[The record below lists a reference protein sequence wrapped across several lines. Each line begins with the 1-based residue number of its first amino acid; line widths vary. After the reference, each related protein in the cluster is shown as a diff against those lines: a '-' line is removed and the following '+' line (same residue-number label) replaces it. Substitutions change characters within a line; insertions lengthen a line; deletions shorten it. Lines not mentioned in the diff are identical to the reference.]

1 VFSGTD
7 AGHNPQYSFMPILV
21 AANLSKTYWGGQEP
35 VRAVRAVSLEVQAGE
50 FLAVMGPSGCGKSTL
65 LHLFGGMDRASEG
78 LLEFE
83 GQSMMSMKDDQ
94 LTNLRRNRIGFVF
107 QFFNLLPTLTAIEN
121 VALPL
126 RLAGIDSPLANGR
139 AGSWLE
145 RVGMTARRQHFPHQ
159 LSGGEMQRVAI
170 ARAVV
175 HSPSLILA
183 DEPTG
188 NLDSS
193 SGASILELLSDLN
206 RKTGITMIL
215 ATHSSEVAKISDR
228 IIHVRDG
235 SVERIEQG
243 INRRSETVVPGLP

>member
-1 VFSGTD
+1 
-7 AGHNPQYSFMPILV
+7 MPILV
-21 AANLSKTYWGGQEP
+21 AVNLSKSYWSGQEP

-50 FLAVMGPSGCGKSTL
+50 FLAIMGPSGCGKSTL

-78 LLEFE
+78 QLEFE
-83 GQSMMSMKDDQ
+83 GQSVVAMKDDQ
-94 LTNLRRNRIGFVF
+94 LTSLRRNRIGFVF
-107 QFFNLLPTLTAIEN
+107 QFFNLLPTLTAMEN

-126 RLAGIDSPLANGR
+126 RLAGMDSKLAEEK

-145 RVGMTARRQHFPHQ
+145 RLGMTPRRHHFPQQ

-175 HSPSLILA
+175 HSPSLVLA

-193 SGASILELLSDLN
+193 SGAEILRLLSNLN

-215 ATHSSEVAKISDR
+215 ATHSLEVASISDR

-235 SVERIEQG
+235 FVEKIEPGIDRI
-243 INRRSETVVPGLP
+243 SKPYVPKLR